1 MAATA
6 ALVVKPV
13 LDRIFRGHQIS
24 VGFRFWD
31 GSSLGPADAKAT
43 IVLRSPIALRR
54 ILYAPGELGFGRAYV
69 AGELDLEGDIFTA
82 FDLRSLIGGER
93 DHVEVRLDVRG
104 VAELAKAAKQLGAL
118 GPPPKPPLE
127 EARLKG
133 RLHST
138 ERDAAAVAHHYDVGN
153 DFYRRVLGP
162 TMAYSC
168 AYWAR
173 EEFSL
178 DEAQEADRKSTV

>member
-6 ALVVKPV
+6 PLVVKPV

-69 AGELDLEGDIFTA
+69 AGELLRSHSGRHPPSAGCEDRRRWTIRNAGHSVVICGGPGNSVGLTA
-82 FDLRSLIGGER
+82 FPNGSPACL
-93 DHVEVRLDVRG
+93 V
-104 VAELAKAAKQLGAL
+104 
-118 GPPPKPPLE
+118 
-127 EARLKG
+127 
-133 RLHST
+133 
-138 ERDAAAVAHHYDVGN
+138 
-153 DFYRRVLGP
+153 
-162 TMAYSC
+162 
-168 AYWAR
+168 
-173 EEFSL
+173 
-178 DEAQEADRKSTV
+178 